1 MRKQSP
7 ARWQASTFPE
17 RFRKKISVVHDG
29 IDTRQLI
36 PWPDASMTLN
46 HQIQVTRKDTVT
58 DLLENPAERQ
68 RLGKNA

>member
-1 MRKQSP
+1 
-7 ARWQASTFPE
+7 
-17 RFRKKISVVHDG
+17 
-29 IDTRQLI
+29 
-36 PWPDASMTLN
+36 MTLN